1 MDITEAV
8 NQGPFRPL
16 VDVEVTE
23 VADGYAEGRLD
34 HGERHSSNLQ
44 TVVG

>member
-8 NQGPFRPL
+8 NQGPLRQL
-16 VDVEVTE
+16 VDIEVTE
-23 VADGYAEGRLD
+23 AADGYAEGRLD
-34 HGERHSSNLQ
+34 HGGRHSSNPQ